1 MTPWRATTTRGRWVL
16 VTGLALA
23 AAGVLLRYP
32 VVAAL
37 GAVLAT
43 LVVVEVALVLRR
55 PPVRVQR
62 TVEPLVV
69 VRQESC
75 TGRLRLAGGRGGLV
89 RTLARESIDGR
100 LGEPFELD
108 PQGAETTYVIPT
120 TRRGLVDVG
129 PLRLERASLCGLS
142 ASATD
147 AGEVV
152 RLRVLPRRVPLTA
165 LPTGHRRAA
174 VGGGESMELGGTD
187 LVGLHEYAVGDDLRR
202 LHWATSART
211 GTLMVREDADPAQ
224 PHVHVLLDDRSESYA
239 AADDFEEAVEVAA
252 ALCRVAVEA
261 GDPLRFRTTSGRHD
275 VTVPGSTTR
284 QPLREAHELEWLLA
298 EIDAGP
304 DRTPVAAHHR
314 GLDVAVAVTGARADH
329 RGLALDVGGALD
341 ATVCVV
347 DPDPA
352 AGPGVLGAATV
363 LRGAGSDALARLWDG
378 RHR

>member
-1 MTPWRATTTRGRWVL
+1 MTPWRATTPRGRWVL

-37 GAVLAT
+37 GVVLVT
-43 LVVVEVALVLRR
+43 LVAAEVVLVLRR
-55 PPVRVQR
+55 PPVQVRR
-62 TVEPLVV
+62 TVDPLVV

-75 TGRLRLAGGRGGLV
+75 SGHLHLTGRRGGLV
-89 RTLARESIDGR
+89 RTLARESVDGR
-100 LGEPFELD
+100 LGAPFALD
-108 PQGAETTYVIPT
+108 PRGAATTYDIPT

-129 PLRLERASLCGLS
+129 PLLLERTSLCGLS
-142 ASATD
+142 AATTE
-147 AGEVV
+147 AGDVV
-152 RLRVLPRRVPLTA
+152 RLRVLPRRVPLTT
-165 LPTGHRRAA
+165 LPAGHRRAA
-174 VGGGESMELGGTD
+174 VGGAESMELGGTD

-224 PHVHVLLDDRSESYA
+224 PHVHVLLDDRHESYA
-239 AADDFEEAVEVAA
+239 GEDDFEEAVELAA

-275 VTVPGSTTR
+275 VEVPGSTTR

-304 DRTPVAAHHR
+304 GRSLVAGHHR

-329 RGLALDVGGALD
+329 TGLALLVGDALD

-347 DPDPA
+347 DPDRA
-352 AGPGVLGAATV
+352 AGPDVLGGTTV
-363 LRGAGSDALARLWDG
+363 LRAPGSHALARLWDG
-378 RHR
+378 RAR